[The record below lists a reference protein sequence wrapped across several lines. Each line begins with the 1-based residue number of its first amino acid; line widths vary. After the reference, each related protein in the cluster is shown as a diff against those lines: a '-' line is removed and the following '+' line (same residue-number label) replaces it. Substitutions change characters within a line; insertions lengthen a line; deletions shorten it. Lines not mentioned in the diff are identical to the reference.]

1 VRPRRQLGKCA
12 RERHE
17 HLPRDDSTAHRDAR
31 VAEHPVHPWQGSSL
45 VDWPGPNKRTR
56 HAKLR
61 RRFDQAP
68 LEKSLLK
75 LKPGD
80 EINLTEA
87 DFVRLSED
95 FFAEM
100 EKRFL

>member
-1 VRPRRQLGKCA
+1 MSTYLGTI
-12 RERHE
+12 
-17 HLPRDDSTAHRDAR
+17 LPRTVMHGSPNIRSTRGR
-31 VAEHPVHPWQGSSL
+31 VARSST
-45 VDWPGPNKRTR
+45 GPDRTSAR
-56 HAKLR
+56 DTPNSAGASIRL
-61 RRFDQAP
+61 P